1 MKFISTNIERILWIA
16 AIIVIILVFKK
27 CGKGDGD
34 TAKLKAELTAIKKD
48 KQQSDNKLDSIFK
61 KHNADSADWA
71 GRQQLAVIEKQ
82 EADNK
87 VKVQQKT
94 IDRLADEVRKGQRP
108 NYVLIPEDSGV
119 FVSKAYKS
127 ACDSLPNEIDK
138 LNKAIAEKDTAI
150 NEWSDIVAY
159 EVQERDSTIDALRV
173 EIGNGQRIY
182 NKLEHKADSL
192 ANKVKPRG
200 RLLGGFG
207 VLGNRQQFVAGA
219 SGKVGYQDKRG
230 KVYLISGHVMKFSP
244 MPNPIIAG
252 EISVLFKLF

>member
-1 MKFISTNIERILWIA
+1 MKFISTNIERILWIT

-82 EADNK
+82 EADSK
-87 VKVQQKT
+87 VKQQQQT
-94 IDRLADEVRKGQRP
+94 IDKLVVTIRHNTGKPIDSSF
-108 NYVLIPEDSGV
+108 VLVSPAFKEACEDMP
-119 FVSKAYKS
+119 A
-127 ACDSLPNEIDK
+127 EIDK
-138 LNKAIAEKDTAI
+138 LNKVIAEKDTAI
-150 NEWSDIVAY
+150 NQWSDIVAH
-159 EVQERDSTIDALRV
+159 EVQERDGTIESLRV

-182 NKLEHKADSL
+182 NRLERKADSL

-207 VLGNRQQFVAGA
+207 VMGNRQQFVAGA

-230 KVYLISGHVMKFSP
+230 KVYLISGHVMKFNP